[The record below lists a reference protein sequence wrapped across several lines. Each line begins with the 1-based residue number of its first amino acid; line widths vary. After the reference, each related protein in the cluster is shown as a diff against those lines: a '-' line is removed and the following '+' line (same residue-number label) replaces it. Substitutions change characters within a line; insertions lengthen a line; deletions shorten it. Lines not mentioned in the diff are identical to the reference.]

1 MEEALAHLLGQKF
14 DQPGHLDHL
23 DHLPAAEQAGSQYQS
38 AEQLI
43 DNDHHQLISRQISA
57 IMEQQRSHLE
67 EEDEEVTQGED
78 PFNIPDEEEFFI
90 ARQTFRTTTNQ
101 S

>member
-1 MEEALAHLLGQKF
+1 
-14 DQPGHLDHL
+14 
-23 DHLPAAEQAGSQYQS
+23 
-38 AEQLI
+38 
-43 DNDHHQLISRQISA
+43 
-57 IMEQQRSHLE
+57 MEQQRSHLE